1 MLGKKYFTESENG
14 DEIYSLEEFQEMLD
28 ELFLLNGVLNIADWI
43 PRHDFLDLQG
53 DVRTEKDEDFEQE
66 I

>member
-28 ELFLLNGVLNIADWI
+28 ELFLLNGVLNIGDWI